1 MKRKLFMKDNNIYL
15 KHILEAIQNI
25 EEYIEDLDFN
35 AFSGDKKTIDAVV
48 RELEI
53 IGEAANNL
61 NDEFKKNYQE
71 IPFRD
76 MIDMRNVLIHEY
88 FGINKK
94 VVWDTCKIDLPKLK
108 EIIEEALNS
117 K

>member
-1 MKRKLFMKDNNIYL
+1 MKDNNVYL

-25 EEYIEDLDFN
+25 DDYINGLNFN
-35 AFSGDKKTIDAVV
+35 LFSGDKKTVDAVV

-61 NDEFKKNYQE
+61 SDKFKNSYPE

-88 FGINKK
+88 FGVNKK
-94 VVWDTCKIDLPKLK
+94 VVWDTCKENLPKLK
-108 EIIEEALNS
+108 EIVEETLKS
-117 K
+117 S